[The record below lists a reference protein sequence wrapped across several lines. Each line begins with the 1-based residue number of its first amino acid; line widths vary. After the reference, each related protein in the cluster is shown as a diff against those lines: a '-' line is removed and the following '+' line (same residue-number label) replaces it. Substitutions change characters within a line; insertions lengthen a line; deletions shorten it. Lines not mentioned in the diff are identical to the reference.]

1 MNSGGNNA
9 SVGGNALS
17 TLWCGRASGR
27 YCAMSLARVVCGCA
41 NIATEAGAS
50 LCSQTTSSF
59 SVSRSWCIKGF
70 CKCSDHAHSIHET
83 PLVHKA
89 FCSVHSLHKC
99 SHISALKAGGKRMC
113 DMLLPSIL
121 FSRLRFLTS
130 SLVDPHVF
138 VIFQVECEKREPHR
152 NLARTPSF
160 CT

>member
-1 MNSGGNNA
+1 MLVWAAMPCPLCGVAEPQADIVQCLWPGW
-9 SVGGNALS
+9 SVVVPI
-17 TLWCGRASGR
+17 
-27 YCAMSLARVVCGCA
+27 SLQRRVHRFVLRQPLRSLYHVL
-41 NIATEAGAS
+41 GAS
-50 LCSQTTSSF
+50 RGFVSVQTMHTASM
-59 SVSRSWCIKGF
+59 K
-70 CKCSDHAHSIHET
+70 H
-83 PLVHKA
+83 LLA